1 MASLSRDNELSAPL
15 ERLRV
20 RERTSRSEESD
31 LERLCRCLFN
41 FGRPDRCLEDLGPSI
56 LLNPQRAPPAPL
68 AWLSPPSTQPHQ

>member
-1 MASLSRDNELSAPL
+1 MAPLSRDNELSAPL
-15 ERLRV
+15 ERL

-31 LERLCRCLFN
+31 LERLCRCLFS
-41 FGRPDRCLEDLGPSI
+41 FGRLDRCLEGLGPSI